1 MDILANLKQR
11 WEGLDYP
18 FLIHSTGELR
28 FNEIL
33 EQKAVDLSGV
43 KSGDVVAVI
52 GDFDPQSILA
62 LLQLIDKKVILVPL
76 TTDTRSQH
84 EYFFESALVDV
95 MIEGDL
101 VQHIEHDKSHELIK
115 QLRSK

>member
-28 FNEIL
+28 FNEIS

-52 GDFDPQSILA
+52 GDFDPQSILYY
-62 LLQLIDKKVILVPL
+62 LSNQFYFHSTKFYILGQNVL
-76 TTDTRSQH
+76 FLY
-84 EYFFESALVDV
+84 YFNLFF
-95 MIEGDL
+95 IFY
-101 VQHIEHDKSHELIK
+101 
-115 QLRSK
+115 